1 MASRSMLGSNIV
13 RKASVL
19 IIISL
24 CIFSIPLLADPS
36 DGGSENL
43 IRIYEVDP
51 YGDEGFSLY
60 NYGSTDVDLCGMK
73 VTDGEGTISFTKS
86 LIVAPRSRL
95 TVVIGDAD
103 DNWFSSRDCVFRIN
117 TNGITKTG
125 SFILNNSG
133 DEVILSS
140 DSTFIDSVCYGNK
153 TIALGWSGAPVPIS
167 SNSYILR
174 TGILDTD
181 TSNDW
186 IKTKPGLT
194 NREFNPDD
202 PMDCIVMPFTFP
214 ESEGIPI
221 YRAIEQA
228 DDEVLISIYQL
239 TSKNLVGLLI
249 DLEERTGD
257 EHVDVKI
264 IIEGD
269 PLNYD
274 MSTELSLMGSI
285 VMSGGEVWTIN
296 TPESGNYERFSFFH
310 NKYAIIDRENVIIT
324 SENWTT
330 DNMSGSRYANRG
342 WGVMIE
348 SDQYA
353 RYMADIWENDHDA
366 SYGDAAPL
374 MERFPDLKPYPGDLS
389 YTSPTKEYEM
399 YRYQSKV
406 VPVLSPDNSYDALKE
421 LMEGSDHSISS
432 EQLDLG
438 NSYSKINDDSPISW
452 MNDAAN
458 RGVQCKFILDGSIDD
473 VSPMINMINTTTD
486 VEACSIDGGNGFRTT
501 HNKGVL
507 IDGNITWIGS
517 VNWTETSFLD
527 NRETAVVIYSTEI
540 NEFFTGYFMKDWK
553 DNNTTDFDDLEITVE
568 KGTSDFEGFYIFTV
582 DAPGSLTYIWSL
594 DDGEPITTDIPK
606 LALNGLSP
614 GEHKMKVRVQDTINT
629 TYCSFVVSDAQ
640 AGSDNDLLSDGKGL
654 LAGIS
659 AVAIAIVGTLV
670 AIKRRNG

>member
-1 MASRSMLGSNIV
+1 MIGSNIV
-13 RKASVL
+13 RKASIL
-19 IIISL
+19 IIIAS
-24 CIFSIPLLADPS
+24 CIFSIPLFIDYS
-36 DGGSENL
+36 DGDSTCL
-43 IRIYEVDP
+43 VRIYEVDP
-51 YGDEGFSLY
+51 YGNEGFSLY
-60 NYGSTDVDLCGMK
+60 NYGSTDVDLLGMK

-86 LIVAPRSRL
+86 LTIASRSRL

-103 DNWFSSRDCVFRIN
+103 DDWFSSRDPVIHVN
-117 TNGITKTG
+117 TNGVTKTG

-133 DEVILSS
+133 DDVTLSS
-140 DSTFIDSVCYGNK
+140 DSMLMDSVCYGNK
-153 TIALGWSGAPVPIS
+153 TASIGWSGSPVPIS

-174 TGILDTD
+174 TGVLDTD
-181 TSNDW
+181 TSADW

-194 NREFNPDD
+194 NREFDPDE
-202 PMDCIVMPFTFP
+202 PMDCIVSPFTFP

-310 NKYAIIDRENVIIT
+310 NKYAIIDGDKVIIT

-348 SDQYA
+348 SDEYAQY
-353 RYMADIWENDHDA
+353 MMDIWENDHDA
-366 SYGDAAPL
+366 SYGDAVPL
-374 MERFPDLKPYPGDLS
+374 MERFPDLKPYRGDLS
-389 YTSPTKEYEM
+389 YTSPAKEYEM
-399 YRYQSKV
+399 GHYQSEV
-406 VPVLSPDNSYDALKE
+406 VPILSPDNSYDALKE
-421 LMEGSDHSISS
+421 LMEGADHSISS

-438 NSYSKINDDSPISW
+438 NSYSKIDDDSPISW

-458 RGVQCKFILDGSIDD
+458 RGVQCRFILDGSIDD
-473 VSPMINMINTTTD
+473 VSPMINLINTTTD
-486 VEACSIDGGNGFRTT
+486 VKACSIDGGDGFQTT

-507 IDGNITWIGS
+507 IDGDITWVGS

-527 NRETAVVIYSTEI
+527 NRETAVVIYSTEV
-540 NEFFTGYFMKDWK
+540 NGFFTGYFMKDWK
-553 DNNTTDFDDLEITVE
+553 DNNTAELDDIEITVE
-568 KGTSDFEGFYIFTV
+568 KGTSDFEGFYIFAV
-582 DAPGSLTYIWSL
+582 NAPGSLTYIWSL
-594 DDGEPITTDIPK
+594 DDGESITTDIPR
-606 LALNGLSP
+606 LALNGLPP
-614 GEHKMKVRVQDTINT
+614 GEHKMKVSIQDTINT
-629 TYCSFVVSDAQ
+629 TYCSFTVSDAQ
-640 AGSDNDLLSDGKGL
+640 NGSDGDLLSDGKGL